1 MATPVTFTKPVC
13 LCCGATGTSAV
24 WAQATDLE
32 YRTTNELFNLLKC
45 SSCGSLFIHPV
56 PSDRLAEIYP
66 SNYYS
71 FAQTQDSIVH
81 KIKTWLDKRYFKPL
95 LKRVPGDTLSALDVG
110 GGAGWE
116 LNVLKQADKRISYT
130 QVVDLDADAE
140 KLAEANGHRYFC
152 GRIEEFTSD
161 KKFDVV
167 LMLNLIEHVENPLAV
182 LEQARNL
189 LSPSGII
196 LIKTPNIDS
205 WDARL
210 FRNKNWGGFH
220 CPRHWTLFTKES
232 LSGLVEK
239 AGLKVIQANYT
250 QGAPFWTTSVLFAME
265 RLGWV
270 SITRER
276 PVVYHPLF
284 GILSAFFAAF
294 DFIRGRFAKTSQ
306 MFFILGNKE

>member
-1 MATPVTFTKPVC
+1 M
-13 LCCGATGTSAV
+13 
-24 WAQATDLE
+24 
-32 YRTTNELFNLLKC
+32 
-45 SSCGSLFIHPV
+45 FIHPV
-56 PSDRLAEIYP
+56 PLERLAEIYP
-66 SNYYS
+66 PNYYS
-71 FAQTQDSIVH
+71 FAQSQDSIVH
-81 KIKTWLDKRYFKPL
+81 RIKTWLDKRYFRPL
-95 LKRVPGDTLSALDVG
+95 LKKVPGDSLSALDVG

-130 QVVDLDADAE
+130 QVVDLDTDAE
-140 KLAEANGHRYFC
+140 KLANANGHQYFC
-152 GRIEEFTSD
+152 GRIEDFTSE
-161 KKFDVV
+161 KKFDVI
-167 LMLNLIEHVENPLAV
+167 LMLNLIEHVANPLAV
-182 LEQARNL
+182 LEQARTL

-239 AGLKVIQANYT
+239 AGLKVLQANYT
-250 QGAPFWTTSVLFAME
+250 QGAPFWTTSVLFALE

-270 SITRER
+270 SITRQR

-284 GILSAFFAAF
+284 GVLSAGFAAF
-294 DFIRGRFAKTSQ
+294 DFVRGRFAKTSQ
-306 MFFILGNKE
+306 MFFILGNKR